1 MVLQYWIAII
11 ACDKKDI
18 LQKINIEHQNLPIFD
33 MVKREIHSE
42 RIPRKATVHM
52 AMDWI
57 VYPLIEIRALQD
69 AMLSLKT
76 KKACIVTIEESEEI
90 ETGTGTIHVL
100 PAWKFLLFENL
111 C

>member
-11 ACDKKDI
+11 ACDKRDI

-69 AMLSLKT
+69 VMLSLK
-76 KKACIVTIEESEEI
+76 KRR
-90 ETGTGTIHVL
+90 VL
-100 PAWKFLLFENL
+100 
-111 C
+111 

>member
-1 MVLQYWIAII
+1 MQYWIAII
-11 ACDKKDI
+11 ACDKRDI
-18 LQKINIEHQNLPIFD
+18 LQKINIEHQNLTIFD
-33 MVKREIHSE
+33 MVKREIQSE

-100 PAWKFLLFENL
+100 PA
-111 C
+111 